1 MKDLIIGCA
10 TRYNFDQLKFWINSI
25 NMSGF
30 EGDKVLIIME
40 SDKATVNSI
49 EKAGFKV
56 VALDND
62 FKYRGPFP
70 VHVERFVHIYNY
82 LSENT
87 YRYVVT
93 TDVKDVIFQNNPSK
107 FLENNLGENKILI
120 GSESLIYKDEPWG
133 DDNLKRTF
141 GNFIYNEFCDK
152 EIFNVGT
159 LAGDA
164 TYIKDLALNIFL
176 MSINRPI
183 PIVDQAVFNVMM
195 HTEPWNSVAKKM
207 RSETGWA
214 AQLGTTGDPT
224 KIKFFTPNLLENT
237 PILKGDKVYTSEGN
251 EFCIVHQYDRVPE
264 WRKVLEHKYGAS

>member
-10 TRYNFDQLKFWINSI
+10 TRYNWGQLKYWINSI
-25 NMSGF
+25 NASGF
-30 EGDKVLIIME
+30 KGDKVIIIME
-40 SDKATVNSI
+40 SDEKTVRTI
-49 EKAGFKV
+49 EN
-56 VALDND
+56 ND
-62 FKYRGPFP
+62 FTVVRLDDNLKYKGPFP

-93 TDVKDVIFQNNPSK
+93 TDVKDVIFQNNPSE
-107 FLENNLGENKILI
+107 FLENNLGESKILI
-120 GSESLIYKDEPWG
+120 GSESLIYKNEPWG
-133 DDNLKRTF
+133 NDNLMRTF

-159 LAGDA
+159 LAGEA
-164 TYIKDLALNIFL
+164 SYIKDLALNIFL

-195 HTEPWNSVAKKM
+195 HTEPWKSVAKKM

-214 AQLGTTGDPT
+214 AQLGTTGDPS
-224 KIKFFTPNLLENT
+224 KLNYFKPNLLEDI
-237 PILKGDKVYTSEGN
+237 PVLKGDKVFTSEGK
-251 EFCIVHQYDRVPE
+251 EFCIVHQYDRVPTMKNIIE
-264 WRKVLEHKYGAS
+264 KKYE